1 MGYLRLAIDSEVA
14 DRWEKI
20 GKRLVGCDEQPL
32 EGLAE
37 RSASAPSPEDLAIDA
52 DNHAEAVRF
61 ARRLRDAIRELPPK
75 LRAVAEL
82 RCLGDRTPELKE
94 IADRLGIREEAAKKR
109 WQRARAHLRRIF
121 GRD

>member
-20 GKRLVGCDEQPL
+20 GKRLVGCDEQTL

-61 ARRLRDAIRELPPK
+61 ARRLRAAIRELPPK
-75 LRAVAEL
+75 LRAVAE
-82 RCLGDRTPELKE
+82 RRWLGNGEPSFKE
-94 IADRLGIREEAAKKR
+94 IGKELGISEDAAQKR
-109 WQRARAHLRRIF
+109 CERARAYLRRTF
-121 GRD
+121 GQE